1 MRPERAPS
9 RASDAV
15 TVEFDGETVIY
26 HRGTGDVHRLDSIGA
41 IVWRCL
47 DGQSTVDELVGDLST
62 SFEVD
67 RSVVQSDVAELL
79 ERLRDA
85 FLLDRGLSPVPLLT
99 EPRLVTNPP
108 SP

>member
-1 MRPERAPS
+1 MNPEHIPARAF
-9 RASDAV
+9 DAV

-26 HRGTGDVHRLDSIGA
+26 HRQTGDVHRLDSIGA

-47 DGQSTVDELVGDLST
+47 DGQTTVDELVGDLST
-62 SFEVD
+62 AFAVD
-67 RSVVQSDVAELL
+67 RSVVRSDLAELL
-79 ERLRDA
+79 ERLRQA
-85 FLLDRGLSPVPLLT
+85 SLLDGGPSPVPLIT